1 MNYVGLD
8 CSLSSTGLYIIL
20 DNGTEYYY
28 NYKNN
33 NKLSKWHKTL
43 SHITYRDYENI
54 KTEDYSDTEVA
65 KIIQYNKIT
74 NMIVA
79 DILKHC
85 KPEETKVI
93 TEGYSYSSSNTSSL
107 LDLVCYATLLRNK
120 LISLPFDE
128 FIVKAPSSLKLE
140 TCQMTYDPI
149 IKVIGGKNPR
159 EEKIYKNRIGI
170 SGGNFK
176 KPDMIEAVFD
186 CDYITDCYIK
196 TALLPHRKELFKMKQ
211 IPKPIDDVIDALLLA
226 HTEKNKN
233 QTI

>member
-8 CSLSSTGLYIIL
+8 CSLTSTGLYIL
-20 DNGTEYYY
+20 LENGSEYYY
-28 NYKNN
+28 NYMNSEK
-33 NKLSKWHKTL
+33 KSKWHKTL
-43 SHITYRDYENI
+43 SYITYRSYENI
-54 KTEDYSDTEVA
+54 KTEGYSDSEVA

-74 NMIVA
+74 TMIVA

-85 KPEETKVI
+85 KPEQTKII

-120 LISLPFDE
+120 LISLPFNE
-128 FIVKAPSSLKLE
+128 FIVKAPSTLKLE

-149 IKVIGGKNPR
+149 IKIIGGKNPR
-159 EEKIYKNRIGI
+159 EERIYKNKIGI

-186 CDYITDCYIK
+186 CDYITDCAIK
-196 TALLPHRKELFKMKQ
+196 KSLLPYRKDLFKMKA
-211 IPKPIDDVIDALLLA
+211 IPKPIDDMIDALLLA
-226 HTEKNKN
+226 RTEKQN
-233 QTI
+233 QLN